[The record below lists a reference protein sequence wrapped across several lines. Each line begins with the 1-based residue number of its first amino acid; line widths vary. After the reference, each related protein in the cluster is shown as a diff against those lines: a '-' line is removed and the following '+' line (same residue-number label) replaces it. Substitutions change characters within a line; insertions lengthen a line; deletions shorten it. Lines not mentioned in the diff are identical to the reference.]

1 MFQLHDRFFWTNDA
15 QKVRFLSIIRLARSL
30 DGELEDEEKKQLFQI
45 FGSIFRNYANFFI
58 AFTPKKQ
65 S

>member
-1 MFQLHDRFFWTNDA
+1 MFQLHDRFFSPNDT

-30 DGELEDEEKKQLFQI
+30 DGELEDEEKNQRFQI

-58 AFTPKKQ
+58 VFTPKTQ